1 VVTLNLN
8 VDGNP
13 ATPIGIEFT
22 NPIPLDISVT
32 SLPKTLPTFDI
43 AVTQLPTI
51 TLAPIT
57 INPLDVS
64 IRLKEVPSL
73 RITIPVD
80 YRVTFGLCGI
90 ELACIHFCGQ
100 SQIITEPY
108 VPNPCECGGGI
119 VRG

>member
-1 VVTLNLN
+1 MVTLNLN

-13 ATPIGIEFT
+13 ATPIGIDF
-22 NPIPLDISVT
+22 PSGIPLDI
-32 SLPKTLPTFDI
+32 TLPQPLAI
-43 AVTQLPTI
+43 QLDPLNI

-64 IRLKEVPSL
+64 LRLKEVPSL

-108 VPNPCECGGGI
+108 VPNPCECCGAI
-119 VRG
+119 ARG